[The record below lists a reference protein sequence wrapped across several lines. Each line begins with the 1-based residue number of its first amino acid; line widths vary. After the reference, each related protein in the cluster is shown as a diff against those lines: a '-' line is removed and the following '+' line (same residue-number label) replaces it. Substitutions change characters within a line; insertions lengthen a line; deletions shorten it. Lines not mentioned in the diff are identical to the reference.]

1 MTKGAPDLLKLEH
14 IHTFY
19 GQVEALKGVNIEI
32 GEGEI
37 VCIIGNNGA
46 GKSTALMT
54 ISGVLKPR
62 SGNIVFTERN
72 IAGIP
77 PHDIV
82 KMGISQVPEGR
93 RIFPK
98 LTVKENL
105 EMGAY
110 SLSRGRLPGFR
121 EPGTNHQLP
130 KSQCE
135 KIYELFPVLKDR
147 QKQLG
152 GTLSGGEQQML
163 AIGRALMS
171 RPKLLLLDEPS
182 LGLAPI
188 VAGRIFKIIREINRE
203 GVTVLLVEQN
213 ARAAMKLS
221 DRGYVLESGR
231 VALEGTSND
240 LLSDEQVRRAYLGE

>member
-1 MTKGAPDLLKLEH
+1 MLKLEN

-19 GQVEALKGVNIEI
+19 GPIEAVKGVDIEI
-32 GEGEI
+32 RQGEI

-46 GKSTALMT
+46 GKSTTLMT
-54 ISGVLKPR
+54 ISGILKPR
-62 SGNIVFTERN
+62 SGTIAFGEERITGVPPYRIVR
-72 IAGIP
+72 
-77 PHDIV
+77 
-82 KMGISQVPEGR
+82 MGISQVPEGR

-105 EMGAY
+105 EMGAFPVRGDKKA
-110 SLSRGRLPGFR
+110 SLEFVY
-121 EPGTNHQLP
+121 N
-130 KSQCE
+130 
-135 KIYELFPVLKDR
+135 LFPVLKDR
-147 QKQLG
+147 HMQLG

-188 VAGRIFKIIREINRE
+188 IASKIFKTIREINRE

-221 DRGYVLESGR
+221 GRGYVLENGR
-231 VALEGTSND
+231 VALEGTSED
-240 LLSDEQVRRAYLGE
+240 LLSDEQVRKAYLGE

>member
-1 MTKGAPDLLKLEH
+1 MLKLENV
-14 IHTFY
+14 HTFY
-19 GQVEALKGVNIEI
+19 GPIEALKGVDIDIRQE
-32 GEGEI
+32 EI

-62 SGNIVFTERN
+62 TGNIFFNGESIT
-72 IAGIP
+72 GIP
-77 PHDIV
+77 PHKIV
-82 KMGISQVPEGR
+82 QMGISQVPEGR

-110 SLSRGRLPGFR
+110 SAVSGQLSGFR
-121 EPGTNHQLP
+121 KSKKNNQQL
-130 KSQCE
+130 KAQFE
-135 KIYELFPVLKDR
+135 KIFELFPVLKDR
-147 QKQLG
+147 HMQLG

-163 AIGRALMS
+163 AIARALMS
-171 RPKLLLLDEPS
+171 RPKLLILDEPS

-188 VAGRIFKIIREINRE
+188 IASKIFKTIRGINRE

-221 DRGYVLESGR
+221 GRGYVLENGR
-231 VALEGTSND
+231 VALEGTSEN
-240 LLSDEQVRRAYLGE
+240 LLSDEQVRKAYLGE

>member
-1 MTKGAPDLLKLEH
+1 MLKLEN

-19 GQVEALKGVNIEI
+19 GPIEALKGVDIEI
-32 GEGEI
+32 RQGEI

-46 GKSTALMT
+46 GKSTTLMT
-54 ISGVLKPR
+54 ISGILKPR
-62 SGNIVFTERN
+62 SGTIAFGEERITGVPPYRIVR
-72 IAGIP
+72 
-77 PHDIV
+77 
-82 KMGISQVPEGR
+82 MGISQVPEGR

-105 EMGAY
+105 EMGAFPVRGDKKA
-110 SLSRGRLPGFR
+110 SLEFVY
-121 EPGTNHQLP
+121 N
-130 KSQCE
+130 
-135 KIYELFPVLKDR
+135 LFPVLKDR
-147 QKQLG
+147 HMQLG

-188 VAGRIFKIIREINRE
+188 IASKIFKTIREINQE

-221 DRGYVLESGR
+221 GRGYVLENGR
-231 VALEGTSND
+231 VALEGTSED
-240 LLSDEQVRRAYLGE
+240 LLSDEQVRKAYLGE